1 MIEFIIYQLYHKKAE
16 EMGYLVSLDIDCIKW
31 LIREMRTKLK
41 AEANL
46 LELEAPINICGDFHG

>member
-1 MIEFIIYQLYHKKAE
+1 
-16 EMGYLVSLDIDCIKW
+16 MGYLVSLDIDCIKW